1 LEEIVNN
8 RPVTPA
14 QVERRLYELS
24 KEIDLAHS
32 GHVEMEQVYHTTKAT
47 LEIGMAKS
55 RMKNSHPDMKMT
67 VGQRE
72 DQALI
77 ENEALHLQVAIAE
90 ASVKAQRANSNRLR
104 TQVDIARSV
113 AVSVRA
119 SLEM

>member
-1 LEEIVNN
+1 VND

-24 KEIDLAHS
+24 KEIDEAHN
-32 GHVEMEQVYHTTKAT
+32 GHVGMELEYHTAKAA

-55 RMKNSHPDMKMT
+55 RIKNSHPDMKMT